1 MKTSLKESFKVGTPD
16 LKYYAFD
23 WDDNI
28 VHMPTKIFLLDD
40 NGEEVEMTTEDFAT
54 YRSLIGKEDFTYNNH
69 NIVDFSSEPF
79 RDFGVQGDEKFLK
92 ETLKAKIGP
101 AWEDFKEAINSGS
114 IFAIITARG
123 HHPNTIKK
131 AIYNYIQTNFNGISK
146 KELVKNLK
154 KYRDFVDE
162 EDMSDN
168 EMIKS
173 YLELNKYNPVSFGV
187 TEDAASP
194 EEAKVKAMVDFVNYV
209 KSMAALL
216 QKQAF
221 LKKDIANKFIP
232 RKPLIGFSD
241 DDEQNVEK
249 IKNYFKGI
257 KEPVKTYSTKGGI
270 KKEY

>member
-1 MKTSLKESFKVGTPD
+1 MKQSLKESFKVGTPD

-28 VHMPTKIFLLDD
+28 VHMPTKIFLKNDK
-40 NGEEVEMTTEDFAT
+40 GYEVPMSTEDFAN
-54 YRSLIGKEDFTYNNH
+54 YRSVVGKEPFEYNGEVV
-69 NIVDFSSEPF
+69 VDFSNNPF
-79 RDFGVQGDEKFLK
+79 RDFGVNGDPKFLK
-92 ETLKAKIGP
+92 DSLKASVGP

-123 HHPNTIKK
+123 HHPNTIKE
-131 AIYNYIQTNFNGISK
+131 AIYNYIQNDFNGISK
-146 KELVKNLK
+146 KELIKNLK
-154 KYRDFVDE
+154 KYRDFVE
-162 EDMSDN
+162 EEKMDDDD
-168 EMIKS
+168 MIKS

-187 TEDAASP
+187 TDEAQSP

-209 KSMAALL
+209 KSMAAML

-241 DDEQNVEK
+241 DDELNVEK
-249 IKNYFKGI
+249 IKNYFKAI